1 MTYNRPK
8 GNYFSLPNEV
18 YMLGL
23 KPRELAVYSYLLY
36 CEDRKTYQCYP
47 SYRTIGEA
55 TGMSIT
61 TVQKAVRGLEDK
73 CLIYTE
79 PTTIITKD
87 GLTRNGSLLYTIR
100 PIQEAVEYRWAMA
113 GEAAV

>member
-23 KPRELAVYSYLLY
+23 KPRELAVYSYLLR
-36 CEDRKTYQCYP
+36 CENRETYQCHP
-47 SYRTIGEA
+47 SYKTIGNA
-55 TGMSIT
+55 TGMGTT

-79 PTTIITKD
+79 PTTVTTKD
-87 GLTRNGSLLYTIR
+87 GKTRNGSLLYTIR
-100 PIQEAVEYRWAMA
+100 PFREALDYYYETATQTHL
-113 GEAAV
+113 